1 MSNSTLASGETKVLV
16 LRPHWIV
23 LARAI
28 AITSILGCVPL
39 GVVALF
45 PGIAALGSTSIL
57 LQALVVL
64 GGSVYAFS
72 VALFFAYAFIDYWLD
87 VWTVTTRRIL
97 HVEQKGLFNRVIAEL
112 ELVRIQD
119 CTSETKGV
127 LGTLLRYGTI
137 SIQTAAELPRFV
149 FRDIPNPETVR
160 DTVVRLMQEARPHKP
175 T

>member
-1 MSNSTLASGETKVLV
+1 MSNSTLAAGEIKVLV

-23 LARAI
+23 LVRVMVITMVLALLPFGLLFLPVLATLRAE
-28 AITSILGCVPL
+28 SI
-39 GVVALF
+39 F
-45 PGIAALGSTSIL
+45 M
-57 LQALVVL
+57 QALVVL

-97 HVEQKGLFNRVIAEL
+97 HVEQKGLFYRVIAEL
-112 ELVRIQD
+112 ELARIQD

-127 LGTLLRYGTI
+127 LGTLLHYGTI

-160 DTVVRLMQEARPHKP
+160 DTVVRLMQEARPH
-175 T
+175 TTT

>member
-1 MSNSTLASGETKVLV
+1 MSNGTLALGETKVLV

-23 LARAI
+23 LLRVI
-28 AITSILGCVPL
+28 GITAVLALAPFGLLLLPVLATLTAGSI
-39 GVVALF
+39 F
-45 PGIAALGSTSIL
+45 M
-57 LQALVVL
+57 QALWVL

-97 HVEQKGLFNRVIAEL
+97 HVEQRGLFDRVIAEL
-112 ELVRIQD
+112 ELARIQD

-127 LGTLLRYGTI
+127 FGTLLHYGTI

-149 FRDIPNPETVR
+149 FRDIPSPETVR
-160 DTVVRLMQEARPHKP
+160 DTVVRLMQETRTP
-175 T
+175 